1 MMEMASL
8 SEEMELEVRPGGM
21 LVQRRDSDDRNHTHC
36 GDSLDVVDVALGPAQ
51 REIHFPVQPTS
62 FGELKR
68 MVEQDTGSKI
78 ARQKLFGRKKK
89 DEAAVDDSN
98 LQGASTED
106 MKEAEESSKLDA
118 KQTEGIL
125 KAMQAIDQVRFEVD
139 KLAERVY
146 ALEVAIKDGT
156 KVAEQEFVVAAEL
169 LMRQLLKLDMIETGG
184 EARIQQRAEV
194 LRIQKFHD
202 SLDDLKA
209 MNAKPTDTE
218 FAVPAVK
225 TNWEKFNSGMGS
237 LTPPPP
243 PVASSTK
250 INRNWESCD

>member
-1 MMEMASL
+1 
-8 SEEMELEVRPGGM
+8 
-21 LVQRRDSDDRNHTHC
+21 
-36 GDSLDVVDVALGPAQ
+36 
-51 REIHFPVQPTS
+51 
-62 FGELKR
+62 
-68 MVEQDTGSKI
+68 
-78 ARQKLFGRKKK
+78 
-89 DEAAVDDSN
+89 
-98 LQGASTED
+98 

-125 KAMQAIDQVRFEVD
+125 KAMQVQ
-139 KLAERVY
+139 VY

>member
-62 FGELKR
+62 CELKR

-89 DEAAVDDSN
+89 DEAA
-98 LQGASTED
+98 GASTED

>member
-62 FGELKR
+62 FGE
-68 MVEQDTGSKI
+68 
-78 ARQKLFGRKKK
+78 LFGRKKK

-194 LRIQKFHD
+194 GILEMFYALDDSNQVLRIQKFHD